1 MADEHHDQ
9 TQQPDETPQSSALS
23 RYFRNLL
30 SMPRDFR
37 DSAIRHGMPDSDRA
51 RSQVIFTNLFLHIMP
66 TRMHR
71 YSLRMRA
78 TLGLGVISL
87 AMFVLLVATGIPLMV
102 YYKPSVDEAYNS
114 MKEIQYVVPTGRFVR
129 NIHRWAAH
137 GMVACVMLHMAR
149 AFYTSAYKGYRK
161 FNWVV
166 GMILFV
172 LTLALSFTGYLLPW
186 DQLALWGVSVGTNM
200 VRSMPLVGEKLR
212 FVFLG
217 GNVVGEH
224 ALLRFYVLHCVILP
238 GVLGLLVGVHLWR
251 IRKDGG
257 LR

>member
-1 MADEHHDQ
+1 MPILRKLTR
-9 TQQPDETPQSSALS
+9 TQFWRSIFRTGVPDTTLRQAEVILN
-23 RYFRNLL
+23 NLL
-30 SMPRDFR
+30 
-37 DSAIRHGMPDSDRA
+37 
-51 RSQVIFTNLFLHIMP
+51 LHIHSVKVRP
-66 TRMHR
+66 RVIRFAHTF
-71 YSLRMRA
+71 Y
-78 TLGLGVISL
+78 LGGLSIGLSVI
-87 AMFVLLVATGIPLMV
+87 LVGTGIYLML
-102 YYKPSVDEAYNS
+102 YYHPSIPQAYYD
-114 MKEIQYVVPTGRFVR
+114 MKELAFVVSSGMFLR
-129 NIHRWAAH
+129 NMHRWAAH
-137 GMVACVMLHMAR
+137 AMVAIVFLHMLR
-149 AFYTSAYKGYRK
+149 VFYTGAYRPPRE
-161 FNWVV
+161 FNWVIGV
-166 GMILFV
+166 VLFIV
-172 LTLALSFTGYLLPW
+172 TLLLSYTGYLLPW